1 MTTGIRSGS
10 GLCRRTA
17 ALLIASAL
25 AGVLASAPAF
35 AQGQQ
40 VERRWELDETPYDQ
54 QNFVRKIGSNLR
66 DGTVGLIDSIAQ
78 GVLSVVALINPR
90 SGGVAIQKVA
100 TFGGDIV
107 GLIDNNPGTQYV
119 FKGIISRQLLRF
131 GAGAKGASQGIAF
144 IHDTE
149 FDDVPGLELEDYV
162 GDTAFHPRAY
172 GRPSIVVGA
181 LGIVA
186 GDFVVRPI
194 GNLLMIFG
202 LRGTAETMD
211 EWGKDVIEASLRVPF
226 L

>member
-1 MTTGIRSGS
+1 M
-10 GLCRRTA
+10 
-17 ALLIASAL
+17 
-25 AGVLASAPAF
+25 
-35 AQGQQ
+35 
-40 VERRWELDETPYDQ
+40 
-54 QNFVRKIGSNLR
+54 
-66 DGTVGLIDSIAQ
+66 
-78 GVLSVVALINPR
+78 
-90 SGGVAIQKVA
+90 A
-100 TFGGDIV
+100 TFGA
-107 GLIDNNPGTQYV
+107 
-119 FKGIISRQLLRF
+119 S
-131 GAGAKGASQGIAF
+131 AKGTSDGIAF

-149 FDDVPGLELEDYV
+149 FEDVPGLELEDHV

-181 LGIVA
+181 LGIGA

>member
-1 MTTGIRSGS
+1 MMRTIRSGS
-10 GLCRRTA
+10 GLHRRAA
-17 ALLIASAL
+17 ALLIAGSLVGA
-25 AGVLASAPAF
+25 LASAPAF
-35 AQGQQ
+35 AQPQG
-40 VERRWELDETPYDQ
+40 VERRWTLDETPYDQ
-54 QNFVRKIGSNLR
+54 QNFVRKIGSNVR
-66 DGTVGLIDSIAQ
+66 DGTVGLVDSLVQ
-78 GVLSVVALINPR
+78 GVMSVVSLINPR
-90 SGGVAIQKVA
+90 SGGVALQKLA

-119 FKGIISRQLLRF
+119 FKGILSRHLLRF

-149 FDDVPGLELEDYV
+149 FEDVPGLELEDYV

-194 GNLLMIFG
+194 GHILMIFG
-202 LRGTAETMD
+202 LRGTGETMD
-211 EWGKDVIEASLRVPF
+211 QWGKNVVEASLRVPF

>member
-25 AGVLASAPAF
+25 VGVLASAPAF

-54 QNFVRKIGSNLR
+54 QNFFRKVGSNLR

-78 GVLSVVALINPR
+78 GVLSVVGLINPR
-90 SGGVAIQKVA
+90 SGGVALQKVA

-149 FDDVPGLELEDYV
+149 FEDVPGLELEDYV
-162 GDTAFHPRAY
+162 GDSAFHPRAY

-194 GNLLMIFG
+194 GNILMIFG

>member
-10 GLCRRTA
+10 ELCHRTA

-54 QNFVRKIGSNLR
+54 QNFVRKVGSNLR

-78 GVLSVVALINPR
+78 GVLSVVGLINPR
-90 SGGVAIQKVA
+90 SGGVALQKVA

-131 GAGAKGASQGIAF
+131 GASAKGASQGIAF

-149 FDDVPGLELEDYV
+149 FEDVPGSSWR
-162 GDTAFHPRAY
+162 TTWAT
-172 GRPSIVVGA
+172 RPSIPA
-181 LGIVA
+181 PTA
-186 GDFVVRPI
+186 GPASWSARWASSP
-194 GNLLMIFG
+194 
-202 LRGTAETMD
+202 GTSSCARSAT
-211 EWGKDVIEASLRVPF
+211 S
-226 L
+226 